1 MKLYRSLYPPISE
14 IFPLKIQKIV
24 GKMLP
29 WPSLNRLIDLAEV
42 LNTHARGIYDTK
54 KRLLEM
60 GDDAT
65 VMQIGNGKDII
76 SVLSACNTDDGC
88 ISEQEP

>member
-1 MKLYRSLYPPISE
+1 
-14 IFPLKIQKIV
+14 
-24 GKMLP
+24 MLP

-42 LNTHARGIYDTK
+42 LNTHARGIYETK

-65 VMQIGNGKDII
+65 VRQIENGKDII
-76 SVLSACNTDDGC
+76 SVLSACNADGAGC
-88 ISEQEP
+88 ISEKGH